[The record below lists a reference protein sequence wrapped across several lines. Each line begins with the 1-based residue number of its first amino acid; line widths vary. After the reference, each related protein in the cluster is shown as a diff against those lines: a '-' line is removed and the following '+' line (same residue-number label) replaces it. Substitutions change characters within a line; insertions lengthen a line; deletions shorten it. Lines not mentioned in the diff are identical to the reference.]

1 MRSVGGGILTFG
13 EKVVESKKSRY
24 RSDKRI
30 NDFRK
35 DVRQKQSVLVWIE
48 VAVSW
53 LRRREGLAYG
63 LLDPSPKLLPVVKM
77 LVILRECLSELVRWC
92 PRDDFVEAQDRQN
105 VVRHV

>member
-1 MRSVGGGILTFG
+1 MRSVGGGFLTFG

-30 NDFRK
+30 NDLRK

-48 VAVSW
+48 VPVSW

-63 LLDPSPKLLPVVKM
+63 LLDPSPKMLPVVKM
-77 LVILRECLSELVRWC
+77 LVVPRECLSELV
-92 PRDDFVEAQDRQN
+92 
-105 VVRHV
+105 